1 MGRWSILVHRPI
13 HAATLFLNLAFSY
26 KCNFDFDD
34 EVLEGL
40 LTCIQRMV
48 PEYDT
53 RNAINCDIE
62 VYRDGTGAF
71 VFGDIIRDRTLFM
84 PGMLLV

>member
-1 MGRWSILVHRPI
+1 MLHQPI
-13 HAATLFLNLAFSY
+13 HAATLFLNPTFAY

-48 PEYDT
+48 PEYET
-53 RNAINCDIE
+53 RNAINRNIE
-62 VYRDGTGAF
+62 VYRNGTGAF
-71 VFGDIIRDRTLFM
+71 GFGDAIRDRTIFM
-84 PGMLLV
+84 PSKLLIY